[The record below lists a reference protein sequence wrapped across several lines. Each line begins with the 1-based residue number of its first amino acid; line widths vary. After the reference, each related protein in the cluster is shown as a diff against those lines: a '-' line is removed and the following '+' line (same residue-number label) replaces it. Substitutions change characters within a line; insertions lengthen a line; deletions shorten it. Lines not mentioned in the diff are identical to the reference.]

1 MELKLTNTI
10 GKLGLP
16 ITEVYNKE
24 GVKIYEAHDDLPCEF
39 WSIELLETMETYMD
53 LSKGDIEEIKRLRIP

>member
-24 GVKIYEAHDDLPCEF
+24 RVKIYEAHDDLPCEF
-39 WSIELLETMETYMD
+39 WSLNFLKRWRHI
-53 LSKGDIEEIKRLRIP
+53 SIIKRRY

>member
-24 GVKIYEAHDDLPCEF
+24 RVKYMKHMMIYHVNSGLLNF
-39 WSIELLETMETYMD
+39 LKRWRHISIYQ
-53 LSKGDIEEIKRLRIP
+53 KEILKKLAQF